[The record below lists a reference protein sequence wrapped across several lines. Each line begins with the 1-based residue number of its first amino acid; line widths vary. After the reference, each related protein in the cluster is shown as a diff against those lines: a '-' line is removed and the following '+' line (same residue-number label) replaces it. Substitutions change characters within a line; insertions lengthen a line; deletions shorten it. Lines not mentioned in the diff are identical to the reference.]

1 MLRNSLLPLCLLI
14 FNVHAQAQNGCAV
27 RIGSN
32 NYINCAHTITF
43 KGQDVLTLVK
53 TPENAIK
60 VNFDV
65 FAQNGM
71 KLAEIRNSVIAQGI
85 KGNYNIIADDT
96 SYTFMEKVTSRI
108 IVHIIRHPDSKTGCV
123 MDVWTD
129 MYMPSGFYFQ
139 CTPETTNV
147 PMLNMMKGSTFTNSG
162 SAIVLN

>member
-1 MLRNSLLPLCLLI
+1 MFRNSLLPLCLLV
-14 FNVHAQAQNGCAV
+14 FNVHAMAQNSCAV

-32 NYINCAHTITF
+32 NYINCGHLVTF
-43 KGQDVLTLVK
+43 KGQDVVTLVK
-53 TPENAIK
+53 TPDNAIK

-71 KLAEIRNSVIAQGI
+71 KLAEIRNSAITQGT
-85 KGNYNIIADDT
+85 KSSFDIIADDT
-96 SYTFMEKVTSRI
+96 SYTFMERATSRI
-108 IVHIIRHPDSKTGCV
+108 ILHIVKRADPKTGCV
-123 MDVWTD
+123 MNVWTD

-147 PMLNMMKGSTFTNSG
+147 PMLNMMKGSTFENAG